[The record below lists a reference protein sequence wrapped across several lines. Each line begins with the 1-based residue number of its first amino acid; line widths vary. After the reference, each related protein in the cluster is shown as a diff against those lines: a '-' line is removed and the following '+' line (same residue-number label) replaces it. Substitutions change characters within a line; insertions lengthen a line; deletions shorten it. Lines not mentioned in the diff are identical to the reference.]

1 MLSNLFKFK
10 DINKIDFDDLKM
22 SEDVIQV
29 NKILQIVSLKLFW
42 ISQPSRKIIK
52 PKLI

>member
-1 MLSNLFKFK
+1 M
-10 DINKIDFDDLKM
+10 DFDDLKM

-29 NKILQIVSLKLFW
+29 NKTLQIVSLKLFW
-42 ISQPSRKIIK
+42 ISQPSKIFKKCSKIIK